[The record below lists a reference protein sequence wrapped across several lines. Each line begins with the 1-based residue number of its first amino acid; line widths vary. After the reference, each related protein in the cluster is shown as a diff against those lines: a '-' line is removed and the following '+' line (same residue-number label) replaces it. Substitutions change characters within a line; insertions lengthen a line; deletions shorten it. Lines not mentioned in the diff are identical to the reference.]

1 MSCGVKLGV
10 PLEWTGVSGTSWSC
24 IKGVNYPFTFQEGA
38 WGFSRD
44 TVLEKGLILRG
55 FSRVVAGSLGVHL
68 ELGRVLR
75 DWLMLPLECQ
85 ISILFARGLSRYLSS
100 RCRGIGP
107 HLELRPEPQCS
118 SSILTWIS
126 GFLWNFNRGVRPRLV
141 WRPETLLLSRGFK
154 EVSGFLSSGH
164 RVLGL
169 FLEVPRGC
177 HTSLC
182 VLR

>member
-1 MSCGVKLGV
+1 MKIGI
-10 PLEWTGVSGTSWSC
+10 PLEWTGISGYFRSC

-85 ISILFARGLSRYLSS
+85 ISI
-100 RCRGIGP
+100 
-107 HLELRPEPQCS
+107 
-118 SSILTWIS
+118 
-126 GFLWNFNRGVRPRLV
+126 
-141 WRPETLLLSRGFK
+141 
-154 EVSGFLSSGH
+154 
-164 RVLGL
+164 
-169 FLEVPRGC
+169 
-177 HTSLC
+177 
-182 VLR
+182 